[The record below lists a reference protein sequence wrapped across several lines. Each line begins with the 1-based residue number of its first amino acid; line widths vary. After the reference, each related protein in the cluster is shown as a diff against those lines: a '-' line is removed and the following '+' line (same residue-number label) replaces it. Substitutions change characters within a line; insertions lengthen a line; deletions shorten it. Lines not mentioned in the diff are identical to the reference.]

1 MLLGRYAFD
10 GDRLE
15 RSGLFE
21 YVNRGNKIK
30 SVKYPYLNIT
40 FMTVHS
46 SKGLGYDDVIII
58 NGKNETYGFP
68 SKIEDD
74 PVLAFV
80 IRGDKSIEYA
90 EERRLFYVAMTRTK
104 NRVFCIAPEQNPSE
118 FLLEIKR
125 DYKNVILHGEWNE
138 EEPQQYQTKV
148 CPLCGY
154 PMQLKYKKAYGLRLY
169 ICTNEPEICGFM
181 TNDCRGGKL
190 AIQKC
195 DRCKDGYLIIK
206 PNKSNGFFLGCTNYK
221 PDGTGCNNA
230 VSKKQYYTRMGYSA
244 DTEKKE
250 LSEVRN
256 QPNTTLKK
264 SDIKNNGYLSEEK
277 NSENMQQPNDY
288 VKIEKAKLSSG
299 CYYEGWELN
308 TVVYDIL
315 CGLQEVSKVR
325 YYGIWMLVDVLH
337 GIENKKI
344 FDNRLDRL
352 SCFGSYRN
360 MSKETIHTVIE
371 WLIKEHYILK
381 TKGQYP
387 VLHSTHEGLH
397 YCESITENK
406 LKRLKKC
413 LEENIV
419 L

>member
-1 MLLGRYAFD
+1 
-10 GDRLE
+10 
-15 RSGLFE
+15 
-21 YVNRGNKIK
+21 
-30 SVKYPYLNIT
+30 
-40 FMTVHS
+40 
-46 SKGLGYDDVIII
+46 
-58 NGKNETYGFP
+58 
-68 SKIEDD
+68 
-74 PVLAFV
+74 
-80 IRGDKSIEYA
+80 
-90 EERRLFYVAMTRTK
+90 
-104 NRVFCIAPEQNPSE
+104 
-118 FLLEIKR
+118 
-125 DYKNVILHGEWNE
+125 
-138 EEPQQYQTKV
+138 
-148 CPLCGY
+148 
-154 PMQLKYKKAYGLRLY
+154 
-169 ICTNEPEICGFM
+169 M

-206 PNKSNGFFLGCTNYK
+206 PNKSNGFFLGCTSYK
-221 PDGTGCNNA
+221 SDGTGCNNA

-256 QPNTTLKK
+256 QPNTTLEK
-264 SDIKNNGYLSEEK
+264 SNIKNNGNLSEEK
-277 NSENMQQPNDY
+277 NPENQQQPNDY
-288 VKIEKAKLSSG
+288 VKIEKAKLLSV
-299 CYYEGWELN
+299 CCYEGWELN

-325 YYGIWMLVDVLH
+325 YYGIWMLVDVLY
-337 GIENKKI
+337 GIENKRI
-344 FDNRLDRL
+344 FENRLDRL

-387 VLHSTHEGLH
+387 VLHSTYEGLH
-397 YCESITENK
+397 YSESITENK

-413 LEENIV
+413 LEENTV